1 MYKIIIICI
10 LLLTTSITNAIK
22 ISGGGNRGSSGARIS
37 SRTQQS
43 NFRPQHSSHY
53 PQQIGHYPQ
62 QSGHYPQQG
71 GHYSQHPNSYHQPPA
86 GHQGNFMQK
95 PSSKGTF
102 GKAFVGGALGAA
114 AGLATFEIGKAILR
128 SNSEPLRT
136 PNGQSFYFDER
147 NHQSK
152 KGYFM
157 CSVPL
162 DDVVKSL
169 QENSTTSMSTT
180 NESTNST
187 VMTTEQFFK
196 TVQFSDGSRPKSL
209 TWNCKADTE
218 VCCGTDCCPRINPGD
233 FAHRERPSWIIF
245 VSVLVL
251 LLPSYY

>member
-169 QENSTTSMSTT
+169 Q
-180 NESTNST
+180 
-187 VMTTEQFFK
+187 
-196 TVQFSDGSRPKSL
+196 VQFSDGSRPKSL

-245 VSVLVL
+245 V
-251 LLPSYY
+251 